1 MLAITILPQNPKTY
15 YGIGWK
21 VEKSCEGGSGGKY
34 IECIE
39 EIAYTKEDIFTD
51 FANEEL
57 KVNTNFVGWFSGFAQ
72 SLDIDDGYI
81 TNDLFSTMAIS
92 LNNSLYYQINIIDS
106 KIQIFSNLVT
116 FPITRIS
123 LMNEFVGAL
132 QVYLKVNTCIIVR
145 R

>member
-1 MLAITILPQNPKTY
+1 M
-15 YGIGWK
+15 
-21 VEKSCEGGSGGKY
+21 
-34 IECIE
+34 
-39 EIAYTKEDIFTD
+39 KEDPEESTLSALKKLPILKRIFFTD

-92 LNNSLYYQINIIDS
+92 LNNSLSYQINIIDS
-106 KIQIFSNLVT
+106 KIQILRNSNS